1 MLPPRALSLPPQ
13 SHNAPRLIE
22 LLNLCS
28 EHDRLTPT
36 PLQIG
41 LTPNA
46 GPHTASTLLLIEATD
61 VRQIAAW
68 IERLHAHHAHAA
80 LVMNDPDLLG
90 AQDLRALPGL
100 GLWPIFTAGSEPLT
114 TRSPAEIARLIHA
127 LPSSPRLL
135 IPRPNALQIA
145 SDALTLDTLA
155 RHGIQR
161 IIVPEVQITGTTHD
175 TIMIT
180 RHRSIDLERDDPE
193 HLLAWLDGDRLEQ
206 ARSGART
213 LGLALIEGAHDLRKR
228 AARKSRR

>member
-1 MLPPRALSLPPQ
+1 M
-13 SHNAPRLIE
+13 
-22 LLNLCS
+22 LNLCA
-28 EHDRLTPT
+28 ERDRLTPT

-46 GPHTASTLLLIEATD
+46 GPTTPSTLWLIEATD
-61 VRQIAAW
+61 ARQIAEW
-68 IERLHAHHAHAA
+68 VERLHAHHAHAA
-80 LVMNDPDLLG
+80 LILNDPNLLST
-90 AQDLRALPGL
+90 QDLRALPGL
-100 GLWPIFTAGSEPLT
+100 GLWPIFTAGPEPLT
-114 TRSPAEIARLIHA
+114 TRSPAEIARLIHT

-135 IPRPNALQIA
+135 MPRPNALQIA

-155 RHGIQR
+155 RHGVQHL
-161 IIVPEVQITGTTHD
+161 IVPEVQVTGTSHD
-175 TIMIT
+175 TIMVT
-180 RHRSIDLERDDPE
+180 RHRAVDLERDDPE